1 MRKLQGNHP
10 WRLTLPKGKKS
21 GKQREKK
28 SFTLIEL
35 LIVIAIIAILAGM
48 LLPALNAAREKAR
61 SADCMS
67 KQKQI
72 GLGAGMYTNDNDDHV
87 LPGSYIQLPDPH
99 PGPGNASGTPT
110 WYFRLIPYMGG
121 IRGWYEFNTDTSVWA
136 FERPKNKKRVCD
148 SNPLPNLKSPNIAW
162 NMLLGWTNP
171 TTGVEVGADRKII
184 RITQVKRPS
193 MIITC
198 GDSSSSLEFDN
209 TMPATPVTPASGKHT
224 PLFPH
229 THRGNFGHIDGHV
242 QQYDYFWMLTNQPG
256 SSWTNFN
263 SRIYYVTR

>member
-1 MRKLQGNHP
+1 MKRN
-10 WRLTLPKGKKS
+10 
-21 GKQREKK
+21 
-28 SFTLIEL
+28 FTLIEL
-35 LIVIAIIAILAGM
+35 LVVIAIIAILAGM

-72 GLGAGMYTNDNDDHV
+72 GLGAGMYTGDNDDYV
-87 LPGSYIQLPDPH
+87 LPGSYVQVEDPYK
-99 PGPGNASGTPT
+99 GPGNASGTPT

-121 IRGWYEFNTDTSVWA
+121 IQGWYDFNQDPTVWGFVRA
-136 FERPKNKKRVCD
+136 KNKKRICD
-148 SNPLPNLKSPNIAW
+148 SNPLPSMKNPNIAW
-162 NMLLGWTNP
+162 NMLLGWTD
-171 TTGVEVGADRKII
+171 TTGVPVGNDRVLI

-193 MIITC
+193 QIINC

-209 TMPATPVTPASGKHT
+209 TMPITPTAPASGKHT

-242 QQYDYFWMLTNQPG
+242 QQYDFYWMLTNQPA
-256 SSWTNFN
+256 SSWTNYN